1 MENMWSISLDDD
13 AIDNLMLPDEIVER
27 QCEYLI
33 ELTNGA
39 IIAKTSPFSKST
51 DEGNFYFEFYLTST
65 LTPSYKLT
73 IMYFAYKIGF
83 YPLRIYLDDEII
95 SEVGAKSNRVAK
107 GLGYVVDV
115 ASESDFMTT
124 LAKIINSK
132 KVKNVISSL
141 YSMKKSHERR
151 NKLPL

>member
-13 AIDNLMLPDEIVER
+13 AIGNLMLPDEIVER
-27 QCEYLI
+27 QCEYLK

-39 IIAKTSPFSKST
+39 IIAKTSPFGKST
-51 DEGNFYFEFYLTST
+51 DDDSFFFEFYLTST
-65 LTPSYKLT
+65 LTPSYKFT
-73 IMYFAYKIGF
+73 IMYFSYKIGF
-83 YPLRIYLDDEII
+83 YPMKIYVDDEIR
-95 SEVGAKSNRVAK
+95 SEVGAE
-107 GLGYVVDV
+107 GYSVTIGYAVDV
-115 ASESDFMTT
+115 ASESDFMTM

-151 NKLPL
+151 NMSSF